1 MQEHEGF
8 HSWLIDMP
16 TLENAIKSVHETSN
30 SLMRWLALIIICY
43 CVQADKFGENAFW
56 SFDVVVQQGLIC
68 VWLLWE
74 PVLTTRGSR
83 SCVNASILHIT
94 CSRVLS
100 HVWPLQLWFSQE
112 TPNWIHNAMSTTFPG
127 SKNHHKGR
135 FELRVCFTKVWCSPW
150 SQESAATISSG
161 SCQTSSHGFEILR
174 RTVFPAPAPF
184 RSIELFRLGR
194 WALCHTADSFSRP
207 TCHAKNIRDGKLW
220 QFEREKKAWR
230 QLAAWCLPF
239 QWSV

>member
-1 MQEHEGF
+1 MSGALQSLYTWKNCLIFHNSNVTLISPTSPAPSAINIANLVFFHFQFQMQEHEGF

-30 SLMRWLALIIICY
+30 SLVRWLALIIICY

-94 CSRVLS
+94 CSGAERSSYSLIS
-100 HVWPLQLWFSQE
+100 CL
-112 TPNWIHNAMSTTFPG
+112 
-127 SKNHHKGR
+127 
-135 FELRVCFTKVWCSPW
+135 
-150 SQESAATISSG
+150 AT
-161 SCQTSSHGFEILR
+161 
-174 RTVFPAPAPF
+174 
-184 RSIELFRLGR
+184 
-194 WALCHTADSFSRP
+194 
-207 TCHAKNIRDGKLW
+207 
-220 QFEREKKAWR
+220 
-230 QLAAWCLPF
+230 
-239 QWSV
+239 